1 MRQHDT
7 RSDQRLFLRTVELG
21 AIRSVARETGA
32 EPSSVSR
39 RLTALEAR
47 LGAKLLDR
55 AQGRTRPTEA
65 GMRYYEGLRAL
76 VAQMDALEADVAG
89 EADRPRGLLRVN
101 ATIDFG
107 QRFVARWLFDFRA
120 LHPEVEVELA
130 LSARNVD
137 LTATGTDIAIRVG
150 ELPDSSLVA
159 RRLATVPRVLAGAP
173 DYLRRAGW
181 PETPADLARL
191 DHVFFLPENRHTPLR
206 LTGPDGTR
214 HEIAR
219 KGGVTVN
226 AVTSVVEA
234 VRAGFGISSG
244 PRWAFH
250 EALAAGDVVELLP
263 DFTHEAPPLS
273 AVRAPSVIV
282 PARIR
287 AFTEFAAGAVR
298 AVPGLAF

>member
-120 LHPEVEVELA
+120 LHPEVEFVQ
-130 LSARNVD
+130 ARSV
-137 LTATGTDIAIRVG
+137 TWA
-150 ELPDSSLVA
+150 
-159 RRLATVPRVLAGAP
+159 LAGATHTK
-173 DYLRRAGW
+173 AAAN
-181 PETPADLARL
+181 PA
-191 DHVFFLPENRHTPLR
+191 
-206 LTGPDGTR
+206 
-214 HEIAR
+214 
-219 KGGVTVN
+219 
-226 AVTSVVEA
+226 
-234 VRAGFGISSG
+234 SG
-244 PRWAFH
+244 PVQKYGFMLR
-250 EALAAGDVVELLP
+250 
-263 DFTHEAPPLS
+263 
-273 AVRAPSVIV
+273 
-282 PARIR
+282 
-287 AFTEFAAGAVR
+287 
-298 AVPGLAF
+298 